1 TRTIIPERDRD
12 GTRRHSRTLA
22 IPLGC
27 ATGAPTVAMLAMRPW
42 VSLSA
47 VLALAAMTAYGVAH
61 WTAFWGLLMVG
72 GAPMTVAAIVI
83 AASHLGMKA

>member
-1 TRTIIPERDRD
+1 
-12 GTRRHSRTLA
+12 
-22 IPLGC
+22 
-27 ATGAPTVAMLAMRPW
+27 M
-42 VSLSA
+42 SA